1 MNLKRV
7 CRLSDHAQ
15 RHDGTRTVHVRLIG
29 SNHTASCTPSTHIAS
44 CLQAT
49 MSLLESIAVVINL
62 LGVWLT
68 ARRIRW
74 CWPVGIVAVALYA
87 WLFYQWKLYSDMLLQ
102 GVYVLTQLY
111 GWWQW
116 QRGTALETRIRPL
129 PMPQRELWLSL
140 GLGAGFAAALGAYMH
155 HRTDAALPWL
165 DAALASFS
173 LVASVWAAR
182 RRIANWVLWI
192 VLDCVYVGVFVSK
205 ALYPTS
211 LLYAGFVGLAVYGWH
226 SWNAQRQRTPVNAQ

>member
-1 MNLKRV
+1 
-7 CRLSDHAQ
+7 
-15 RHDGTRTVHVRLIG
+15 
-29 SNHTASCTPSTHIAS
+29 
-44 CLQAT
+44 

-111 GWWQW
+111 GWWHW
-116 QRGTALETRIRPL
+116 QPGNAADTRIRPL
-129 PMPQRELWLSL
+129 PMPSAERWLSL
-140 GLGAGFAAALGAYMH
+140 GIGAAFAAALGAYMH
-155 HRTDAALPWL
+155 YRTDAVLPWL

-182 RRIANWVLWI
+182 KRIANWVLWI
-192 VLDCVYVGVFVSK
+192 VLDCVYVGVFISK
-205 ALYPTS
+205 GLYPTA
-211 LLYAGFVGLAVYGWH
+211 LLYAGFVALAVYGWH
-226 SWNAQRQRTPVNAQ
+226 SWKTQQKQNLAVAR

>member
-1 MNLKRV
+1 
-7 CRLSDHAQ
+7 
-15 RHDGTRTVHVRLIG
+15 
-29 SNHTASCTPSTHIAS
+29 
-44 CLQAT
+44 

-116 QRGTALETRIRPL
+116 RQSSGMQARIRPL
-129 PMPQRELWLSL
+129 PMPPPELWLSL
-140 GLGAGFAAALGAYMH
+140 CIGAAFAAALGAYMH
-155 HRTDAALPWL
+155 HRTDAVLPWL

-182 RRIANWVLWI
+182 KRIANWVLWI
-192 VLDCVYVGVFVSK
+192 VLDCVYVGVFVYK
-205 ALYPTS
+205 GLYPTA
-211 LLYAGFVGLAVYGWH
+211 LLYAGFVVLAVYGWR
-226 SWNAQRQRTPVNAQ
+226 SWNAQRARGPMPAA